1 MVNFQNEFERQS
13 GGRSSGASSSACLL
27 FAQKFY
33 IGRRCYGRHCYIFT
47 RRLIATLHSTLVHS
61 LCVAKT
67 EQILVRSDIMEESV
81 EEEEESD
88 EDSEEENPAERDFSE
103 NELVLQLLH
112 LLRISL
118 EVQKIENV
126 KIALRELVS
135 QSRFVKM
142 QESAPHPMQR
152 LFYSVF
158 KLRFN
163 FS

>member
-1 MVNFQNEFERQS
+1 M
-13 GGRSSGASSSACLL
+13 
-27 FAQKFY
+27 
-33 IGRRCYGRHCYIFT
+33 
-47 RRLIATLHSTLVHS
+47 
-61 LCVAKT
+61 
-67 EQILVRSDIMEESV
+67 

-88 EDSEEENPAERDFSE
+88 EDSEEENPAEERDFSE

-142 QESAPHPMQR
+142 QESAPNQMQT
-152 LFYSVF
+152 LFNSVGCF
-158 KLRFN
+158 QTIVQLFISN
-163 FS
+163 VTLMLLMSVNSGASD